1 MNNKAGEDSKT
12 FNSLDHPRNWE
23 KGGPHLCESSLTSR
37 ISWDK
42 TVTATPGEIRDWG
55 QIKLSSES
63 NSQHNSRDKMT
74 NLRLKAYRRSKI
86 RLFSA
91 YWKRFLRTTFGPIFI
106 WHRSHELCPS
116 AWEVP
121 GQVRGVNLESGD
133 WHILSW
139 DYQHTQ
145 NTARM
150 KLGKNYIDVRIYIKI
165 FMFRGS

>member
-121 GQVRGVNLESGD
+121 GQVRGGKFRKRGLA
-133 WHILSW
+133 HPQLRLST
-139 DYQHTQ
+139 HSEHSE
-145 NTARM
+145 NEARE
-150 KLGKNYIDVRIYIKI
+150 KLYRREDLH
-165 FMFRGS
+165 